1 MILNDR
7 SQAVESIYFV
17 MFSWRTGILLGIGI
31 KTGGFILGRR
41 EIMQLINYATRYP

>member
-17 MFSWRTGILLGIGI
+17 MVSWRTGILLGIGLKI
-31 KTGGFILGRR
+31 GGFIIGRR
-41 EIMQLINYATRYP
+41 EIMQLVSLSFYD